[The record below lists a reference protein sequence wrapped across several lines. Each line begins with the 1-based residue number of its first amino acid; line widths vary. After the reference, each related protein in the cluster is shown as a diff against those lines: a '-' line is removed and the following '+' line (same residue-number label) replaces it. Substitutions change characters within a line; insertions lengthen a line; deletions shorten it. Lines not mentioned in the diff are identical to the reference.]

1 MNHYEHK
8 AGNMITIG
16 GDSHKRTHTFVAV
29 DEVGRKVAET
39 TVAATTDGHLEALL
53 WASRWPERQWAL
65 EDCRHLTRRL
75 ESDLLRAGESVLRV
89 PPRLMAGE
97 RRGARE
103 VGKSDPIDAM
113 SVARAALREADLPVA
128 RLDGEAR
135 QVKLLVDH
143 RDDLVAE
150 RTRMQSR
157 LRWHLHEL
165 MPDHVVA
172 RSALKRTVVLDDL
185 DQRLDAIPGPVA
197 KIAVELVARIREL
210 TRRAN
215 ELEREITVLV
225 RVLAPSL
232 LELPGCGVLSSA
244 KIVAETAGVDRF
256 RSNAAYARWNGTA
269 PIPVWTGSERFRL
282 SRGGNRQ
289 VNAAVHRIAI
299 TQWRGVGPGRNYIL
313 GRIGR
318 GDTKTSAIRALRRRL
333 SDEVFRRLRVD
344 HDRYVSQTDRHP
356 AIAA

>member
-1 MNHYEHK
+1 
-8 AGNMITIG
+8 MITIG
-16 GDSHKRTHTFVAV
+16 GDSHKRTHIFVAV

-39 TVAATTDGHLEALL
+39 TVTATTDGHLEALS
-53 WASRWPERQWAL
+53 WAAKWPSRTWAL

-75 ESDLLRAGESVLRV
+75 ENDLLRVGEAVLRV

-97 RRGARE
+97 RRSARE

-113 SVARAALREADLPVA
+113 SVARAALREPELPVA

-165 MPDHVVA
+165 MPEHIIT

-185 DQRLDAIPGPVA
+185 GRRLSAVGGPVA
-197 KIAVELVARIREL
+197 RIAAELVGRIREL

-215 ELEREITVLV
+215 ELEREITLIV
-225 RVLAPSL
+225 RRLAPSL
-232 LELPGCGVLSSA
+232 LELPGCGVLSAA

-299 TQWRGVGPGRNYIL
+299 TQWRGIGPGREYML
-313 GRIGR
+313 RRIER
-318 GDTKTSAIRALRRRL
+318 GDTKTSAIRALRRHL
-333 SDEVFRRLRVD
+333 SDEVFRRLRLD
-344 HDRYVSQTDRHP
+344 HQRHVAQLAQP
-356 AIAA
+356 AAIAA

>member
-1 MNHYEHK
+1 
-8 AGNMITIG
+8 MITIG

-39 TVAATTDGHLEALL
+39 TVAATTDGHLEALS
-53 WASRWPERQWAL
+53 WASRWPARTWAL

-75 ESDLLRAGESVLRV
+75 ESDLLRVGEAVLRV
-89 PPRLMAGE
+89 PPRLMASE

-103 VGKSDPIDAM
+103 IGKSDPIDAM

-150 RTRMQSR
+150 RTRIQSR

-165 MPDHVVA
+165 MPEHVIT

-185 DQRLDAIPGPVA
+185 DRRLNTVDGLVA

-215 ELEREITVLV
+215 ELEREITLIV
-225 RVLAPSL
+225 RRLAPSL
-232 LELPGCGVLSSA
+232 LELPGCGVLSA
-244 KIVAETAGVDRF
+244 GKIVAETAGVDRF

-299 TQWRGVGPGRNYIL
+299 TQWRGVGVGRDYML
-313 GRIGR
+313 RRIER
-318 GDTKTSAIRALRRRL
+318 GDTKTSAIRALRRHL

-344 HDRYVSQTDRHP
+344 HQRHTNP
-356 AIAA
+356 TAEHAPLAA

>member
-1 MNHYEHK
+1 
-8 AGNMITIG
+8 MITIG

-39 TVAATTDGHLEALL
+39 TVAATTEGHLEALE
-53 WASRWPERQWAL
+53 WAAKWPERTWAL

-75 ESDLLRAGESVLRV
+75 ESDLLRAGEAVMRV

-113 SVARAALREADLPVA
+113 SVARAALREPDLPVA
-128 RLDGEAR
+128 RLDGETR

-165 MPDHVVA
+165 MPEHVIT

-185 DQRLDAIPGPVA
+185 DRRLRLLEGPVA
-197 KIAVELVARIREL
+197 KIAVELVGRIREL

-225 RVLAPSL
+225 RRLAPSL
-232 LELPGCGVLSSA
+232 LELPGCGVLSTA

-256 RSNAAYARWNGTA
+256 RSNAAYAVERDRTDPGVDRKPT
-269 PIPVWTGSERFRL
+269 IPAEPW
-282 SRGGNRQ
+282 RQ
-289 VNAAVHRIAI
+289 PPSQRSGASHRDHPMA
-299 TQWRGVGPGRNYIL
+299 
-313 GRIGR
+313 
-318 GDTKTSAIRALRRRL
+318 RRRPRPRL
-333 SDEVFRRLRVD
+333 HAATHPTRRHQD
-344 HDRYVSQTDRHP
+344 QRHP
-356 AIAA
+356 SAPPAPVR

>member
-1 MNHYEHK
+1 
-8 AGNMITIG
+8 MITIG

-39 TVAATTDGHLEALL
+39 TVSATTEGHLEALE
-53 WASRWPERQWAL
+53 WAAKWQERTWAL

-75 ESDLLRAGESVLRV
+75 ESDLLRVGEAVVRV

-113 SVARAALREADLPVA
+113 SVARAALREPDLPVA
-128 RLDGEAR
+128 RLDGETR

-165 MPDHVVA
+165 MPEHVIT

-185 DQRLDAIPGPVA
+185 DRRLRLLEGPVA
-197 KIAVELVARIREL
+197 KIAVELVGRIREL

-215 ELEREITVLV
+215 ELEREIAVLV
-225 RVLAPSL
+225 RRLAPSL
-232 LELPGCGVLSSA
+232 LELPGCGVLSTA

-269 PIPVWTGSERFRL
+269 PIPVWTGSPRFRL

-299 TQWRGVGPGRNYIL
+299 TQWRGVGPGRDYML
-313 GRIGR
+313 RRIER
-318 GDTKTSAIRALRRRL
+318 GDTKTSAIRALRRHL
-333 SDEVFRRLRVD
+333 SDEVFRRLRLD
-344 HDRYVSQTDRHP
+344 QQQQVSASTTQP

>member
-1 MNHYEHK
+1 
-8 AGNMITIG
+8 MIVIG

-39 TVAATTDGHLEALL
+39 TVVATSDGHLEALA
-53 WASRWPERQWAL
+53 WAAKWPSRTWAL
-65 EDCRHLTRRL
+65 EDCRQLTRRL
-75 ESDLLRAGESVLRV
+75 ESDLLRVGEAVLRV
-89 PPRLMAGE
+89 PPRLMASE
-97 RRGARE
+97 RRGARTQ
-103 VGKSDPIDAM
+103 GKSDPIDAM
-113 SVARAALREADLPVA
+113 SVARAALREPDLPVA

-143 RDDLVAE
+143 SDDLVAE

-165 MPDHVVA
+165 MPEHVIT
-172 RSALKRTVVLDDL
+172 RSALKRAVVLDDL
-185 DQRLDAIPGPVA
+185 DRRLSSIDGQVA
-197 KIAVELVARIREL
+197 KIAAELVGRIREL

-215 ELEREITVLV
+215 ELERELTLLV
-225 RVLAPSL
+225 RRLAPSL
-232 LELPGCGVLSSA
+232 LELPGCGVLSAA

-299 TQWRGVGPGRNYIL
+299 TQWRGVGPGRDYML
-313 GRIGR
+313 RRIER
-318 GDTKTSAIRALRRRL
+318 GDTKTSAIRALRRHL
-333 SDEVFRRLRVD
+333 SDEVFRRLRLD
-344 HDRYVSQTDRHP
+344 HQRH
-356 AIAA
+356 ATQHAQRATIAA